1 MGAELGTL
9 AVNAL
14 NAAALIF
21 DTLSDI
27 DNKFGRVLDKECDS
41 LSNDLRKWFKKLAVS
56 PSARYRII
64 IL

>member
-1 MGAELGTL
+1 MTSTA

-21 DTLSDI
+21 ETLSDI
-27 DNKFGRVLDKECDS
+27 DNKFSRLLDKECDG

-56 PSARYRII
+56 YAVSSRFTF
-64 IL
+64 